1 MGMWFRITGYLR
13 VWICNCGYVTIIYS
27 NVWICNYWVLKS
39 RVWKYSQGTS
49 VEVSTGYANTLNLSI
64 VFSGQGTRLGNPET
78 RF

>member
-1 MGMWFRITGYLR
+1 MGMWFRITGHLR

-49 VEVSTGYANTLNLSI
+49 VEVSTGYANTLNHKQHVERI
-64 VFSGQGTRLGNPET
+64 VEVQHVKF
-78 RF
+78 